1 MNRGDWEE
9 SIYPN
14 DDDGLDTGAYSDG
27 QGIELTSA
35 GESNADKEHVTQ
47 SSDPI
52 RQVPRDVVR
61 GPESR
66 ERLPIH

>member
-9 SIYPN
+9 PIYSN
-14 DDDGLDTGAYSDG
+14 DDDGLDTGACSDG
-27 QGIELTSA
+27 QGIELTEA
-35 GESNADKEHVTQ
+35 GKSNSDEENVTQ

-52 RQVPRDVVR
+52 GQVPRDVVR
-61 GPESR
+61 GPESI